1 MLKVLFKIFNFI
13 RLLIEIL
20 VDFIFNGEFFINVF
34 DIFILLFFG
43 FKIVLYLMVGCILWF
58 FKCFKRIVLFGD
70 NCLIILINEWWVNEF
85 FLLFIDDVISFVNI
99 LFKVFLL
106 M

>member
-43 FKIVLYLMVGCILWF
+43 FKIVLYLMVGCIL
-58 FKCFKRIVLFGD
+58 
-70 NCLIILINEWWVNEF
+70 
-85 FLLFIDDVISFVNI
+85 
-99 LFKVFLL
+99 
-106 M
+106 